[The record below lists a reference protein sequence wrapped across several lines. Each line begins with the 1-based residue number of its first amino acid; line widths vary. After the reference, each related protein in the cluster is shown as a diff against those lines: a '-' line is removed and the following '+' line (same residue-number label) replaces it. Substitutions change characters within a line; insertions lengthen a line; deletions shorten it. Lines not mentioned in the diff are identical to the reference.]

1 MLIIILMLI
10 NLLYYAYYS
19 TYADK
24 ITIIIIIHPWM
35 LYINRVYIFT
45 YPYIPIY
52 IYIYIYLHTFGD
64 YTPLVTIPILIES
77 INNYSYIY
85 ITIQYL

>member
-1 MLIIILMLI
+1 
-10 NLLYYAYYS
+10 
-19 TYADK
+19 
-24 ITIIIIIHPWM
+24 M